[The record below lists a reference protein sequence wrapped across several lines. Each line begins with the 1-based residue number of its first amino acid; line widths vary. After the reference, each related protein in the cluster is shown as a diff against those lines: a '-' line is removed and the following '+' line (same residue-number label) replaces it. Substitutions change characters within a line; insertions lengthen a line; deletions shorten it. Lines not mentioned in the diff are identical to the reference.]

1 VGQLAGPA
9 NIRMTGAPS
18 TKQVVRGRCP
28 IDPKLHPL
36 THLPS
41 FVGARPSSAAPVD
54 QKPHPLTH
62 ICSSVGARP
71 SPAAPVDQK
80 PHPLTHV
87 CSVEAR
93 PSPAAPVDQKPH
105 PLTHV
110 PSFVGAQSF
119 SAAPLERTTSGP
131 YILDIL
137 RLTALISHSIYYLS
151 LKVELLTCL

>member
-1 VGQLAGPA
+1 
-9 NIRMTGAPS
+9 MTGAPS

-87 CSVEAR
+87 CSSVGAR
-93 PSPAAPVDQKPH
+93 PSPATPVDQKPH
-105 PLTHV
+105 PLTHIC
-110 PSFVGAQSF
+110 SSVGARPSP
-119 SAAPLERTTSGP
+119 AAPVGQNHLL
-131 YILDIL
+131 ILPSMLAKPGATKRPI
-137 RLTALISHSIYYLS
+137 AG
-151 LKVELLTCL
+151 LLTETSLFQCIEPYSNSALHSG